1 MWLGKSSGAEAAP
14 ADAAPGGG
22 LHCLHGY
29 GRISSAHLSLSQA
42 ACAGKAEVVV
52 PADRPGKAGEEDPGH
67 LETALPNCC
76 YLLPDSRGYNDPV
89 LSRDETVTA

>member
-1 MWLGKSSGAEAAP
+1 VLKLLQPMQPREAACTVYMGGFP
-14 ADAAPGGG
+14 A
-22 LHCLHGY
+22 
-29 GRISSAHLSLSQA
+29 AHLSLSQA

-52 PADRPGKAGEEDPGH
+52 PADGPGKAGEEDPGH

>member
-1 MWLGKSSGAEAAP
+1 MLKLLQPMQLREAACTVYMIYMDMGGFP
-14 ADAAPGGG
+14 A
-22 LHCLHGY
+22 
-29 GRISSAHLSLSQA
+29 SAHLSLSQA

-52 PADRPGKAGEEDPGH
+52 PADRPGKAGEEDPGL